1 MEVKARRMGFN
12 YADENMEELD
22 KLFLDKNGNLVGV
35 SDSGTEK
42 CDFKDLVKPFDEE
55 LGILYHG
62 TTPEAKEKILTEGFR
77 QDVAIAHGD
86 LDGMGG
92 TYFALD
98 KKNGQDYGSVIKAK
112 FNGKVA
118 KVDTE
123 RIEYILKH
131 DLLRKVMK
139 SNIATGASYEEKL
152 NMRRAIVLRYLQNK
166 LKQMGY
172 QGLVNNY
179 SCAAACQYFSAL
191 DPSLIQIIK

>member
-1 MEVKARRMGFN
+1 M
-12 YADENMEELD
+12 
-22 KLFLDKNGNLVGV
+22 
-35 SDSGTEK
+35 
-42 CDFKDLVKPFDEE
+42 
-55 LGILYHG
+55 
-62 TTPEAKEKILTEGFR
+62 
-77 QDVAIAHGD
+77 AIAHGD

-112 FNGKVA
+112 LNGKVA

-152 NMRRAIVLRYLQNK
+152 NMRRAIV
-166 LKQMGY
+166 
-172 QGLVNNY
+172 
-179 SCAAACQYFSAL
+179 
-191 DPSLIQIIK
+191 